1 MLRRAAGVCGCDV
14 TQRASMRRMPTDP
27 SARPGWLIELATCAS
42 TNTWAL
48 DHLRELSDG
57 ACVWTEHQTAGRGRG
72 AHRWLAPAG
81 VLTASF
87 VVPVPAQ
94 VPVTYLSLCAGL
106 VIAHAV
112 EDLAPRAQVQV
123 KWPNDCYLQGRK
135 LAGVLCERPASG
147 DADRVVVG
155 VGLNLDPRWEQ
166 SPETLLFVTDRAQ
179 APASVAEVCDPAPG
193 PIAMLTALRRY
204 LLESTGLLAAGGWK
218 HLLPQLRSRDWLNGQ
233 RVRVDTAGER
243 MNGVAAGIDDTGRLL
258 VRLTGGT
265 TWAVSSADA
274 LTVG

>member
-1 MLRRAAGVCGCDV
+1 MCGCDAL
-14 TQRASMRRMPTDP
+14 QRASMRRMPADP

-72 AHRWLAPAG
+72 SHRWLAPAG

-112 EDLAPRAQVQV
+112 EDHAPGAQVQV
-123 KWPNDCYLQGRK
+123 KWPNDCYLGGRK

-147 DADRVVVG
+147 DHRVVIG
-155 VGLNLDPRWEQ
+155 IGLNLDPRWDQ
-166 SPETLLFVTDRAQ
+166 SPETLLFATDRAQ
-179 APASVAEVCDPAPG
+179 APASVAEICTPPEPV
-193 PIAMLTALRRY
+193 AMLTALRRY
-204 LLESTGLLAAGGWK
+204 LLESTGLLAVGGWK
-218 HLLPQLRSRDWLNGQ
+218 HLLPQLRQRDWLLGQ
-233 RVRVDTAGER
+233 RVRIDSAGER
-243 MNGVAAGIDDTGRLL
+243 VSGVADGIDEAGRLV
-258 VRLTGGT
+258 VRLSSGT
-265 TWAVSSADA
+265 TRTVSSVDA
-274 LTVG
+274 LSVG

>member
-1 MLRRAAGVCGCDV
+1 
-14 TQRASMRRMPTDP
+14 MPADP
-27 SARPGWLIELATCAS
+27 AARPGWLIELATCPS

-48 DHLRELSDG
+48 DRLRDLADG
-57 ACVWTEHQTAGRGRG
+57 ACVWTERQTAGRGRG

-87 VVPVPAQ
+87 VVPVPPQ

-112 EDLAPRAQVQV
+112 EDHAPGANVQV
-123 KWPNDCYLQGRK
+123 KWPNDCYLRGRK

-155 VGLNLDPRWEQ
+155 IGLNLDPRWEL
-166 SPETLLFVTDRAQ
+166 SPETLLFATDPAQ
-179 APASVAEVCDPAPG
+179 APASVAEVCDPPPAPV
-193 PIAMLTALRRY
+193 AMLTALRRY

-218 HLLPQLRSRDWLNGQ
+218 HLLPQLRHRDWLSGQ
-233 RVRVDTAGER
+233 RVRVDNAGER
-243 MNGVAAGIDDTGRLL
+243 LSGIADGIDDAGRLL
-258 VRLTGGT
+258 VRLAGGT
-265 TWAVSSADA
+265 TCAVSSADA